1 MAARAAQRIRD
12 AARRRRSRRLLCD
25 RRHDARAASA
35 GRGRRII
42 FRDVSAGE
50 VFGEHSALDGAPG
63 SPTRKRCAKACLR
76 RYRPKR
82 FALSLRIR
90 ASVAERLLRR
100 LSGSLR
106 SSPTVCSSWARSRC
120 SGQAELARLARE
132 AGVAQNHARL
142 EPAPTHSD
150 VASRVGTSRE
160 QVSREF
166 SRLAREGVL
175 ERAAKALVV
184 RDVAALELISTKA
197 HDPGRRNFRVGGDD
211 GAR

>member
-1 MAARAAQRIRD
+1 
-12 AARRRRSRRLLCD
+12 
-25 RRHDARAASA
+25 
-35 GRGRRII
+35 
-42 FRDVSAGE
+42 
-50 VFGEHSALDGAPG
+50 
-63 SPTRKRCAKACLR
+63 
-76 RYRPKR
+76 
-82 FALSLRIR
+82 
-90 ASVAERLLRR
+90 VAERLLRR

-106 SSPTVCSSWARSRC
+106 ELADRLLELGAQPVQRRIWL
-120 SGQAELARLARE
+120 ELARLARE

-197 HDPGRRNFRVGGDD
+197 HDPGRRNFRIGGDD